1 MIDDL
6 LRCLGAGV
14 LSENVTSLGCEIV
27 HGEEERMWPV
37 LAAVKLQTSRSLEPG
52 ILMGSPDVSTA
63 RRRRMWP
70 VLAAVKLQTS
80 RSLEMLIRQ

>member
-27 HGEEERMWPV
+27 HGEVEERMWPG
-37 LAAVKLQTSRSLEPG
+37 LAAVKLQTSRSLE
-52 ILMGSPDVSTA
+52 L
-63 RRRRMWP
+63 
-70 VLAAVKLQTS
+70 
-80 RSLEMLIRQ
+80 MLIRQ

>member
-27 HGEEERMWPV
+27 HSEVEERMWPV
-37 LAAVKLQTSRSLEPG
+37 LAAVKLQTSRSMEPG
-52 ILMGSPDVSTA
+52 ILMGSPDMSTA
-63 RRRRMWP
+63 CRED
-70 VLAAVKLQTS
+70 VALLQS
-80 RSLEMLIRQ
+80 NFRLPDQWSQGY